1 MEYLDVASRI
11 ARMLLFIDRVDID
24 VEQNRKTALKKLAL
38 ANDDRLLAAILVYET
53 NGSVE
58 SFKSTIDLL
67 L

>member
-1 MEYLDVASRI
+1 
-11 ARMLLFIDRVDID
+11 MLLFIDRVDID